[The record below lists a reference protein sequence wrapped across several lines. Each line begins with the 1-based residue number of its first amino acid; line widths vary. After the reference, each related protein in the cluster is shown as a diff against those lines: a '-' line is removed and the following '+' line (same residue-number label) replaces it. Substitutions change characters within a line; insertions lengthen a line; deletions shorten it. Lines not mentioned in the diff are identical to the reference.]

1 MSEECLDEV
10 NERSTSFI
18 TVAFTDEDGNPVTPD
33 AATYRLDNVKR
44 PVINILPATAFPSL
58 STSVEIEITSDQN
71 QIFRNRNAFE
81 IREMTVEY
89 DYDSSTKHGT
99 AKYRYKVLNL
109 FGVVTVPSASI
120 SPSSSP
126 SPSV

>member
-33 AATYRLDNVKR
+33 AATYRLDNISR
-44 PVINILPATAFPSL
+44 PITAILPATAFPSL
-58 STSVEIEITSDQN
+58 AASVDIEITSDQN
-71 QIFRNRNAFE
+71 QIYRNRNVFE
-81 IREMTVEY
+81 VREMTVEF
-89 DYDSSTKHGT
+89 DYDGSTKHGT

-109 FGVVTVPSASI
+109 YGVVTVPSASI
-120 SPSSSP
+120 SPSASASP
-126 SPSV
+126 SA